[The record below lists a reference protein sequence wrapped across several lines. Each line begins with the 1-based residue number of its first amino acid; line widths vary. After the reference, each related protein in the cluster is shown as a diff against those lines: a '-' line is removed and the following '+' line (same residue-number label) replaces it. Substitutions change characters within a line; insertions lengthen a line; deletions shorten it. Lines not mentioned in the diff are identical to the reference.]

1 MCTIEWTALKIFS
14 IFLKK
19 TKFSESHL
27 GTDQGA
33 HLPIC
38 IFADESW
45 NDCLKPC
52 GYHQMDK
59 LKACFQRRN

>member
-1 MCTIEWTALKIFS
+1 MMAILTFNQMFVIIFFSNKMCTIEWTALKIFS

-19 TKFSESHL
+19 TKSSESHL

-38 IFADESW
+38 IFADES
-45 NDCLKPC
+45 
-52 GYHQMDK
+52 
-59 LKACFQRRN
+59 